1 MKLDE
6 TDQIIKD
13 KINEIMSGEWDSNFE
28 PEQLHMLKRR
38 SFLLNNISKN
48 DEDITFEWNGD
59 KINVHCGDILELNL
73 YLADTLNHVVSS
85 IMSDPVFINAYNT
98 FSREWKIDGIL
109 ENKK

>member
-1 MKLDE
+1 VMKLDE

-48 DEDITFEWNGD
+48 DTDITFEWNGD

-73 YLADTLNHVVSS
+73 YLTDTLNHVVSS

-98 FSREWKIDGIL
+98 FSREWKIDGL
-109 ENKK
+109 LN

>member
-73 YLADTLNHVVSS
+73 YLTDTLNHVVSS

-98 FSREWKIDGIL
+98 FSREWKIDGL
-109 ENKK
+109 LN

>member
-48 DEDITFEWNGD
+48 DTDITFEWNGD

-73 YLADTLNHVVSS
+73 YLTDTLNHVVSS

-98 FSREWKIDGIL
+98 FSREWKIDGL
-109 ENKK
+109 LN

>member
-28 PEQLHMLKRR
+28 PEQLHMPKRR

-48 DEDITFEWNGD
+48 DTDITFEWNGD

-73 YLADTLNHVVSS
+73 YLTDTLNHVVSS

-98 FSREWKIDGIL
+98 FSREWKIDGL
-109 ENKK
+109 LN

>member
-28 PEQLHMLKRR
+28 PEQLNMLKRR

-48 DEDITFEWNGD
+48 DADITFEWNGD
-59 KINVHCGDILELNL
+59 KINVRCGDILELNL
-73 YLADTLNHVVSS
+73 YLADTLNHVISS
-85 IMSDPVFINAYNT
+85 IMSDPIFINAYNA
-98 FSREWKIDGIL
+98 FAREWKIDGL
-109 ENKK
+109 LN